1 LSLVI
6 YNLIM
11 ILFSFIHV
19 FLKRYSRSI
28 FLFQNVLNLS
38 IALLIFIKKFSFDI
52 ALMDLFG
59 VHLILDEISMYF
71 ILLNAI
77 VFLGISL
84 KGVKD
89 KTLIFLLS
97 ITSFSLNLLFLS
109 YDLFN
114 LYVMIELV
122 SLLTFLLI
130 VHGRKISQYWAA
142 LKYIILGSL
151 GMNLYLVGVAIVYR
165 SNYSFSI
172 QDVKNIPTIALSLML
187 TGVMIKSGVFLFSMW
202 LPQAHAEAETV
213 VSAVLSGVVVK
224 TGVYTLLRIATFS
237 KGEHV
242 VSYFGVISA
251 VLGVI
256 FAFLSDDYKKILSY
270 HTLSQVGI
278 ILSSF
283 KTAPLYSLAHGVFK
297 SWLFLLK
304 DDLPTRKVSEI
315 KRLNFDT
322 WIFLILASLSIS
334 GLPGTSGYIKSLVL
348 KNVPFISKILLE
360 IAFVGTCASFAK
372 FFFIKIGKSKNRM
385 TFHHIFLLTVSTILG
400 ILFFDVKYVFS
411 SILIFSAGIF
421 IHLIMHGKFKVR
433 KIVLEELEVSLSM
446 IIILTVVISWLMFL
460 QR

>member
-1 LSLVI
+1 MSFVI

-11 ILFSFIHV
+11 ILFSFIYI

-28 FLFQNVLNLS
+28 FLFQNVLNFF
-38 IALLIFIKKFSFDI
+38 IALLIFIRKFSFNI
-52 ALMDLFG
+52 VLMDLFG

-84 KGVKD
+84 KGVED
-89 KTLIFLLS
+89 ETLIFLLS
-97 ITSFSLNLLFLS
+97 TTSFSLNLLFLS

-187 TGVMIKSGVFLFSMW
+187 TGVMIRSGVFLFSMW

-224 TGVYTLLRIATFS
+224 TGVYTLLRLATFS
-237 KGEHV
+237 KSEHI
-242 VSYFGVISA
+242 VSYFGAVSA

-283 KTAPLYSLAHGVFK
+283 KTAPLYSLAHGVF
-297 SWLFLLK
+297 
-304 DDLPTRKVSEI
+304 
-315 KRLNFDT
+315 
-322 WIFLILASLSIS
+322 
-334 GLPGTSGYIKSLVL
+334 
-348 KNVPFISKILLE
+348 
-360 IAFVGTCASFAK
+360 
-372 FFFIKIGKSKNRM
+372 
-385 TFHHIFLLTVSTILG
+385 
-400 ILFFDVKYVFS
+400 
-411 SILIFSAGIF
+411 
-421 IHLIMHGKFKVR
+421 
-433 KIVLEELEVSLSM
+433 
-446 IIILTVVISWLMFL
+446 
-460 QR
+460 